1 MKKLAAK
8 VAILSVALLAWGGVI
23 APSSQA
29 LNVYTTKSYFCINGG
44 YSYATGWYNVWRI
57 YDYNSWEESWLGGS
71 HRDYKVFVGQYRD
84 PSFDAYCRAWG

>member
-8 VAILSVALLAWGGVI
+8 IGILLVGLMAWSGLI

-29 LNVYTTKSYFCINGG
+29 LNVYNSNSYFCSAG
-44 YSYATGWYNVWRI
+44 YGYYNTWRI

-71 HRDYKVFVGQYRD
+71 HRDWKQFVGQYRD
-84 PSFDAYCRAWG
+84 PGMDAFCRGIRVG